1 MEKNRSHILVVD
13 DDDKIRSL
21 IKEFLIAKGFIIST
35 AIDSKDAK
43 SKIEISFSSNSMIQQ
58 SLQKKMIFIIFC
70 FIRLFVT
77 LCF

>member
-35 AIDSKDAK
+35 AIDSKD
-43 SKIEISFSSNSMIQQ
+43 
-58 SLQKKMIFIIFC
+58 
-70 FIRLFVT
+70 
-77 LCF
+77 